1 MWSPTKYKNMP
12 ICAVITSGYAVSCT
26 TPLVPGTE
34 DDILL
39 ANKSEVEG
47 YTVDGANPMLVTAID
62 MAVGTQF
69 YRFEGQNM
77 SVEPKSRLV
86 LTRYS
91 RLYEHEARFK
101 IFANA
106 AADKLQIDKLIKGE
120 VVALSKSKAGSW
132 ELFGKDIGLKVTE
145 MERDPNNTDTGG
157 AYDLL
162 LKTPDTAAKETFLPA
177 TFFDTDAATT
187 EAAILV
193 LLAPA
198 PL

>member
-1 MWSPTKYKNMP
+1 MP
-12 ICAVITSGYAVSCT
+12 ICATIASGYVISCT

-39 ANKSEVEG
+39 ANKSDVSG
-47 YTVDGANPMLVTAID
+47 YTVDVGNPMLVSAITMKED
-62 MAVGTQF
+62 KQF
-69 YRFEGQNM
+69 YKFEGQNM

-86 LTRYS
+86 VSRYS

-101 IFANA
+101 IFANDA
-106 AADKLQIDKLIKGE
+106 PTKLLVDKLIKGE
-120 VVALSKSKAGSW
+120 VVALIKSKAGAW
-132 ELFGKDIGLKVTE
+132 EIYGRDIGLKVTE

-162 LKTPDTAAKETFLPA
+162 LKTPDTAAKETFLPS
-177 TFFDTDAATT
+177 TFYITSAAAT

-198 PL
+198 V

>member
-1 MWSPTKYKNMP
+1 MP
-12 ICAVITSGYAVSCT
+12 VCASISAGYTISCSA
-26 TPLVPGTE
+26 PLVPGTE

-39 ANKSEVEG
+39 ANKADIDG
-47 YTVDGANPMLVTAID
+47 YTVDGSNPMLVTAIT
-62 MAVGTQF
+62 MKSGKQF
-69 YRFEGQNM
+69 FKFEGQNM

-101 IFANA
+101 IFANSPD
-106 AADKLQIDKLIKGE
+106 DKQTIDNIIKGE
-120 VVALSKSKAGSW
+120 VVALVKSKAGSW

-187 EAAILV
+187 ETAISTLLQPAA
-193 LLAPA
+193 
-198 PL
+198 

>member
-1 MWSPTKYKNMP
+1 MSV
-12 ICAVITSGYAVSCT
+12 CAVISSGFVLSCV

-39 ANKSEVEG
+39 ANRADVSA
-47 YTVDGANPMLVTAID
+47 YTVDGANPMLVTAIV
-62 MAVGTQF
+62 MADGKQF
-69 YRFEGQNM
+69 YKYEGQNM

-101 IFANA
+101 LFANTPA
-106 AADKLQIDKLIKGE
+106 AKLQVDKLIKGE
-120 VVALSKSKAGSW
+120 VVALIKSKAGAW
-132 ELFGKDIGLKVTE
+132 ELYGKDIGLRVSE
-145 MERDPNNTDTGG
+145 MERDPNNADTGG

-162 LKTPDTAAKETFLPA
+162 LKTPDTAAKETFLPS
-177 TFFDTDAATT
+177 TFFITDAATT

-198 PL
+198 V

>member
-1 MWSPTKYKNMP
+1 MP
-12 ICAVITSGYAVSCT
+12 ICASISSGYAISCT

-39 ANKSEVEG
+39 ANRADVSG
-47 YTVDGANPMLVTAID
+47 YVVDGANPMLVTDIN
-62 MAVGTQF
+62 MKTGKQF
-69 YRFEGQNM
+69 YKFEGQNM

-101 IFANA
+101 IFANSP
-106 AADKLQIDKLIKGE
+106 ADKLTVDKLIKGE
-120 VVALSKSKAGSW
+120 VVALIKSKAGAW
-132 ELFGKDIGLKVTE
+132 ELYGKDIGLKVSE

-162 LKTPDTAAKETFLPA
+162 LKTPDTAAKETFLPS
-177 TFFDTDAATT
+177 TFFITDAATT
-187 EAAILV
+187 EAAV
-193 LLAPA
+193 TALLSPA
-198 PL
+198 A

>member
-1 MWSPTKYKNMP
+1 MP
-12 ICAVITSGYAVSCT
+12 VCAQIAAGYSISCA

-39 ANKSEVEG
+39 ANKADISG
-47 YTVDGANPMLVTAID
+47 YTVDGSNPMLVTAIT
-62 MAVGTQF
+62 MKSGKQF
-69 YRFEGQNM
+69 YKFEGQNM

-101 IFANA
+101 VFSNT
-106 AADKLQIDKLIKGE
+106 ADDKQTLDALIKGE
-120 VVALSKSKAGSW
+120 VVALIKLKDGSW
-132 ELFGKDIGLKVTE
+132 ELYGRDIGLKVTE

-162 LKTPDTAAKETFLPA
+162 LKTPDTAAKETFLPS
-177 TFFDTDAATT
+177 TFFDTDPATT
-187 EAAILV
+187 ESAIAA

-198 PL
+198 S

>member
-1 MWSPTKYKNMP
+1 MP
-12 ICAVITSGYAVSCT
+12 IRATISSGFVLSCT
-26 TPLVPGTE
+26 EPLIPGTE

-39 ANKSEVEG
+39 VNKSDISG
-47 YTVDGANPMLVTAID
+47 YTVDATNPMLVTDIALK
-62 MAVGTQF
+62 VGKQF
-69 YRFEGQNM
+69 FKFEGQNM

-101 IFANA
+101 IFANTPEA
-106 AADKLQIDKLIKGE
+106 KLQVDKIIKGE
-120 VVALSKSKAGSW
+120 VVALIKSKGGSW

-162 LKTPDTAAKETFLPA
+162 LKTPDTAAKETFLPS
-177 TFFDTDAATT
+177 TFFVTDAAAT
-187 EAAILV
+187 ETAITA

-198 PL
+198 V

>member
-1 MWSPTKYKNMP
+1 MP
-12 ICAVITSGYAVSCT
+12 ICASIASGYTISCT

-39 ANKSEVEG
+39 ANRADVSG
-47 YTVDGANPMLVTAID
+47 YTVDGTNPMLVTAIT
-62 MAVGTQF
+62 MKTGKQF
-69 YRFEGQNM
+69 FKFEGQNM

-101 IFANA
+101 IFANEP
-106 AADKLQIDKLIKGE
+106 ADKLTVDKLIKGE
-120 VVALSKSKAGSW
+120 VVALIKSKAGSW
-132 ELFGKDIGLKVTE
+132 EIFGKDIGLKVSE

-162 LKTPDTAAKETFLPA
+162 LKTPDTAAKEAFLPS
-177 TFFDTDAATT
+177 TFFITDEAAT
-187 EAAILV
+187 EAAIAV

-198 PL
+198 V